1 MHHFDN
7 LIVSMALTGMMLF
20 FVKSILN
27 SIYPGAGDKF
37 LAVLKKLSLVAF
49 DLMAWVLKFTLSHF
63 HIDFNQKRL
72 PGRR

>member
-7 LIVSMALTGMMLF
+7 LIVSTALTGMLLI
-20 FVKSILN
+20 FVRSILN

-37 LAVLKKLSLVAF
+37 LMVLKKSSLVAF
-49 DLMAWVLKFTLSHF
+49 DALAWAVKSLLSIF